1 MHETLAP
8 PRARSKSSAHA
19 NLPGL
24 ETLLAQPWSD
34 IFDIRN
40 TRQIA
45 AGTYLYRESER
56 CTHFMWLLEG
66 SVRVFKHSSSGREI
80 TLYRV
85 TPGELCV
92 LSLQCL
98 LEDKGFPA
106 VAVAETEL
114 RGLSL
119 SKTEFDHAIDNS
131 AEFRRYLLRTLSRRL
146 GDVVQLVSDVTFHR
160 LELRLTCLLSRLF
173 RESGDNTIQ
182 VTHARLAQELGT
194 TREMISRILKE
205 LELRRCIRLHR
216 GKIQLVS
223 TEAFPEM
230 DIG

>member
-1 MHETLAP
+1 MHETLDEF
-8 PRARSKSSAHA
+8 RSSSKTTTAGK
-19 NLPGL
+19 LPGL
-24 ETLLAQPWSD
+24 DALLAQPWRD
-34 IFDIRN
+34 IFDIHN
-40 TRQIA
+40 TRHIA
-45 AGTYLYRESER
+45 EGTYLYRESER
-56 CTHFMWLLEG
+56 CTHFMWLLDG
-66 SVRVFKHSSSGREI
+66 SVRVFKHSSGGREI

-114 RGLSL
+114 RGLTL
-119 SKTEFDHAIDNS
+119 NKTEFDRAIDHS

-160 LELRLTCLLSRLF
+160 LELRLTCLLNRLF
-173 RESGDNTIQ
+173 RESGGAAIQ

-205 LELRRCIRLHR
+205 LEQRRCIRLQR

-223 TEAFPEM
+223 AEAFPEM
-230 DIG
+230 EYG

>member
-1 MHETLAP
+1 MHETLDES
-8 PRARSKSSAHA
+8 RSSSKTTTAGK
-19 NLPGL
+19 LPGL
-24 ETLLAQPWSD
+24 DALLAQPWRD
-34 IFDIRN
+34 IFDIHN
-40 TRQIA
+40 TRHIA
-45 AGTYLYRESER
+45 EGTYLYRESER
-56 CTHFMWLLEG
+56 CTHFMWLLDG
-66 SVRVFKHSSSGREI
+66 SVRVFKHSSGGREI

-114 RGLSL
+114 RGLTL
-119 SKTEFDHAIDNS
+119 NKTEFDRAIDHS

-160 LELRLTCLLSRLF
+160 LELRLTCLLNRLF
-173 RESGDNTIQ
+173 RESGGAAIQ

-205 LELRRCIRLHR
+205 LEQRRCIRLQR

-223 TEAFPEM
+223 AEAFPEM
-230 DIG
+230 EYG